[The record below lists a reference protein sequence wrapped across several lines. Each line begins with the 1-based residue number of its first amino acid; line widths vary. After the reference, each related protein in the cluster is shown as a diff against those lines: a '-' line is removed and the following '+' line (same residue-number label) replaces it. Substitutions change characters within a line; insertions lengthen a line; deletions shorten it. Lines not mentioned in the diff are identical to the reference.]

1 VIATEHKSGFTLIE
15 TALALLAISL
25 GLLGIFGLARH
36 GLKSGGDAEHG
47 PRCAMLADT
56 VFETLKAKN
65 SELAARKYTL
75 AEWRNYWVN
84 AKTFY
89 LPPMPEISGGTTGI
103 RIDLGTHEMDDFLPT
118 SGLTPSIKWNPVY
131 TLDLLANTAA
141 AEWNEIIVGLTL
153 RPGVL
158 QSGAE
163 AQTFTTVLSYA
174 GGQP

>member
-1 VIATEHKSGFTLIE
+1 VIATAHKSGFTLIE

-25 GLLGIFGLARH
+25 GLLGIFGLARL
-36 GLKSGGDAEHG
+36 GLKSGGEVEHET
-47 PRCAMLADT
+47 RCAMLADT
-56 VFETLKAKN
+56 MFETLKAKN

-89 LPPMPEISGGTTGI
+89 LPPMPEISDNTTGI

-118 SGLTPSIKWNPVY
+118 SGRTPSIKWNPVY
-131 TLDLLANTAA
+131 TLVFSANAA
-141 AEWNEIIVGLTL
+141 AEWNEITVGLTL
-153 RPGVL
+153 HPGAL
-158 QSGAE
+158 QSGAA
-163 AQTFTTVLSYA
+163 AQTYATVLSYA